1 MPFAL
6 WHSLVEGVQAALE
19 TKTAIEQAQRTDRGR
34 PFAIAGSGL
43 VMCFALGAFLQS
55 TTVMAAAT
63 IPPALVAWWGG
74 LKAWGTRED
83 RRPALAAGLVC
94 LGSSGFL
101 YFVSVVTPPPVIP
114 LALALKLFGCV
125 LGSLAL
131 GVGLVLWGWFRDE
144 WHEI

>member
-74 LKAWGTRED
+74 PQGVGNSGRIVARPW
-83 RRPALAAGLVC
+83 RRGWFALARVA
-94 LGSSGFL
+94 SST
-101 YFVSVVTPPPVIP
+101 S
-114 LALALKLFGCV
+114 
-125 LGSLAL
+125 
-131 GVGLVLWGWFRDE
+131 
-144 WHEI
+144 